1 MPRAVGLRMGTAGI
15 ALMVLV
21 VLRKTS
27 GVALGG
33 KCLNVYLE
41 QGNVWLAFRVLHKPT
56 TGQVTANTSRK

>member
-15 ALMVLV
+15 ALM